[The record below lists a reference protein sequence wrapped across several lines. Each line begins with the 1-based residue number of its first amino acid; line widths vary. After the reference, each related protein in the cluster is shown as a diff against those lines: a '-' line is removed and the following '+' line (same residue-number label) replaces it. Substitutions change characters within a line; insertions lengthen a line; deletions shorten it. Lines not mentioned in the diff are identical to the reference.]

1 LHDGEEVFPRTL
13 ERPPERHLDGA
24 RTTMD
29 VDQDRVAAVGTTH
42 VHDLSRAAQ
51 HSLERL
57 LHAIGSHD
65 PIEISND
72 RAAGGIDV
80 SCLRRLCHIV
90 PGNGDQK
97 R

>member
-1 LHDGEEVFPRTL
+1 
-13 ERPPERHLDGA
+13 
-24 RTTMD
+24 MD
-29 VDQDRVAAVGTTH
+29 VNQDGVAAIGTTH
-42 VHDLSRAAQ
+42 VNDLPRTAQ
-51 HSLERL
+51 HSLECL

-65 PIEISND
+65 PIEIGND

-80 SCLRRLCHIV
+80 SRLRHTA